1 MMVYCTAKVYG
12 NSRLGHN
19 TTILE
24 NVILGYPDAS
34 VLDDITRKKIK
45 VEDYDHEGT
54 IIGDGGTIRPNST
67 IYCKVKIGNNLRT
80 GHNIM
85 IRENTTIGDDV
96 LIGTNTVIDGDTTI
110 GSNISIQGNVYIPT
124 NTTIEDNVFIGPCA
138 VLANNKYPIRKKCD
152 LKGPA
157 ENRDGLVQL

>member
-1 MMVYCTAKVYG
+1 MVYCTAKVYG

-24 NVILGYPDAS
+24 NVILCYLDAS

-45 VEDYDHEGT
+45 VEDHDHEGT

-96 LIGTNTVIDGDTTI
+96 LIGTNTVIDGDTII
-110 GSNISIQGNVYIPT
+110 GSNISIHW
-124 NTTIEDNVFIGPCA
+124 
-138 VLANNKYPIRKKCD
+138 
-152 LKGPA
+152 
-157 ENRDGLVQL
+157 

>member
-1 MMVYCTAKVYG
+1 MNKNNMMVYCTAKVYG

-24 NVILGYPDAS
+24 NVILCYLDAS

-45 VEDYDHEGT
+45 VEDHDHEGT

-110 GSNISIQGNVYIPT
+110 GNNISIQGNV
-124 NTTIEDNVFIGPCA
+124 
-138 VLANNKYPIRKKCD
+138 
-152 LKGPA
+152 
-157 ENRDGLVQL
+157 